1 MVVVKSRRQE
11 TWIFVPAL
19 YWVDLQKSLQ
29 FSAVNFLLSKRRE
42 VTRPLVELRHDRVVN
57 LNSTVSCKSSGRFSS
72 LSMVLSFWSLTD
84 LSRLPCWFT
93 PRTLPLSQFFCRAV
107 DLFTFHQNVFLC
119 QPYQSC
125 HKPASWQG
133 ERERRC
139 FYFAALLCL
148 PSFGI
153 PAEKG

>member
-72 LSMVLSFWSLTD
+72 LSMVLSF
-84 LSRLPCWFT
+84 
-93 PRTLPLSQFFCRAV
+93 
-107 DLFTFHQNVFLC
+107 
-119 QPYQSC
+119 
-125 HKPASWQG
+125 
-133 ERERRC
+133 
-139 FYFAALLCL
+139 
-148 PSFGI
+148 
-153 PAEKG
+153 